1 MIYVNPF
8 IESLAFHSIKVSLS
22 LISMDSSDVP
32 IPGAY
37 ANTHPIFWQTN
48 NYFRYVPIHIQYS
61 VYLLVSVIM
70 SIVSII
76 MSMTQAINDAIITR
90 NDIIGTLIQK

>member
-37 ANTHPIFWQTN
+37 ANTHPIF
-48 NYFRYVPIHIQYS
+48 
-61 VYLLVSVIM
+61 
-70 SIVSII
+70 
-76 MSMTQAINDAIITR
+76 
-90 NDIIGTLIQK
+90 